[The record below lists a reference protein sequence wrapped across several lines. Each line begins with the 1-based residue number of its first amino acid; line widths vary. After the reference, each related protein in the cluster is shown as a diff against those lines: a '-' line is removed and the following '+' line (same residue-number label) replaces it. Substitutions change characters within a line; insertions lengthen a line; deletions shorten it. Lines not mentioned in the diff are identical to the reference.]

1 LQPRFGYRSGRRAE
15 AVLQHPKFR
24 AGYDFLCLRA
34 KSGENVEADCAWW
47 TELQQVPEAEQKQA
61 FSAKEKSKPRR
72 RRRRKP
78 RNAEGAASESEP
90 ADARGDTQA
99 DSQ

>member
-1 LQPRFGYRSGRRAE
+1 
-15 AVLQHPKFR
+15 VLAHPKFR

-34 KSGENVEADCAWW
+34 KSGESVEADCAWW
-47 TELQQVPEAEQKQA
+47 TELQQLPEAGRKSA
-61 FSAKEKSKPRR
+61 FTGKEKSKPRR

-78 RNAEGAASESEP
+78 GNAGGDAEAVAA
-90 ADARGDTQA
+90 RTDTQP